1 MSEIVKILTHT
12 VDLRQTLEKT
22 DLHTLF
28 VMGDNEAHRFE
39 LEILSGSEKPDLTG
53 STVTGYFTNFK
64 EDTTIKVGG
73 KVEEGRA
80 VVVLSKPC
88 YTLHGQFVLTI
99 QVKSGDAENT
109 VFMGEGYM
117 RRTKGE
123 TIIYDDYIVYDVNTL
138 MAHISAMRTATDNA
152 NAATTKATN
161 AASAAN
167 TAAGNANTK
176 AQAAQTAADAAN
188 AAAQNWSNGTAA
200 NAIQLNG
207 KDASEYLL
215 KTDAFT
221 MELVWTNEAPSSIF
235 PQQPIVLDTTKY
247 DGFLWQMKSWNG
259 TTYISTWLTMDTK
272 NQKYHTLFAVSDK
285 SYISRS
291 IEIRDSEIY
300 ANIGR
305 TMDIATA
312 TFTEDNKY
320 AVPVKLY
327 GIKGVGA

>member
-117 RRTKGE
+117 RRTKSE
-123 TIIYDDYIVYDVNTL
+123 TIIYDDYIVYDVSTL
-138 MAHISAMRTATDNA
+138 LAQISAME
-152 NAATTKATN
+152 AATK
-161 AASAAN
+161 
-167 TAAGNANTK
+167 
-176 AQAAQTAADAAN
+176 AAN
-188 AAAQNWSNGTAA
+188 AAAGRAPYIGGNGNWYVWDAAKGAYADSGQKAQGPKGDQGDVTQEQFNQLSEQKVDKANVVNNFTTTEEGFVADARAAKTLNDRVDGLIVSSEAISVESLGNGASITIENPITRLIPLLALEGTRA
-200 NAIQLNG
+200 YPLLITNTWSSGG
-207 KDASEYLL
+207 KRH
-215 KTDAFT
+215 
-221 MELVWTNEAPSSIF
+221 V
-235 PQQPIVLDTTKY
+235 VV
-247 DGFLWQMKSWNG
+247 
-259 TTYISTWLTMDTK
+259 K
-272 NQKYHTLFAVSDK
+272 NMSGEDL
-285 SYISRS
+285 
-291 IEIRDSEIY
+291 
-300 ANIGR
+300 ANISIR
-305 TMDIATA
+305 IIFID
-312 TFTEDNKY
+312 
-320 AVPVKLY
+320 L
-327 GIKGVGA
+327 GIWVV